1 MAFREIVAPTLREL
15 FVKQIIDMVFS
26 GELEVGEKLPTERAL
41 AEKMNISRSMVHTGL
56 EDLCR
61 MGFVT
66 VEPRAGAYVADY
78 AKSGN
83 FDTLGAIVEY
93 TGGKFSEEMKISLVE
108 ARNAV
113 EGGAM
118 IRLAMTHTG
127 GDIAALRAM
136 AEEMRLAV
144 DSGESIRQLGERMR
158 DLHVSITRMS
168 GKVSFPLVL
177 NAFNS
182 ASAF

>member
-66 VEPRAGAYVADY
+66 IEPRAGAYVADY

-113 EGGAM
+113 EGGAL

-136 AEEMRLAV
+136 AR
-144 DSGESIRQLGERMR
+144 RPR
-158 DLHVSITRMS
+158 TRS
-168 GKVSFPLVL
+168 RSRPATAPPGCCHCPT
-177 NAFNS
+177 
-182 ASAF
+182 ASAPRHSGRRRPVPCAAS